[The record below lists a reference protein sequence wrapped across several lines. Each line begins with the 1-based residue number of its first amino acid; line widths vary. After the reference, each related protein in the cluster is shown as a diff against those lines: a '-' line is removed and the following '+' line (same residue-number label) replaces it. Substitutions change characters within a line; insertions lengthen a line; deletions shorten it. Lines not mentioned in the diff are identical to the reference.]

1 MTMNQKKIQMET
13 AVLINKRKI
22 TVIRVEK
29 PRPQPQEV
37 LIQTKAV
44 GICGTDLSIYK
55 GEFPQIKLPMV
66 MGHEAAG
73 VIVKVGNSVKDFGE
87 DERVVVDPGL
97 SCGKCWFCKRGSYY
111 QCENLRTIG
120 VDADK
125 GAFAEYFT
133 ALAVNC
139 YRLPHE
145 MSWEEAALVDTLAC
159 PLHSMNLLPSEWGE
173 VVAVLGPG
181 AGGLC
186 FLQLAKLRG
195 ARKVILTG
203 TRSERLSLGKEL
215 GADLVINIKEE
226 NDIIQKIRE
235 ETNGRGVDLSIVAC
249 GAGQAVRDAISMTRR
264 QGRIMI
270 YGVFNKPIDMID
282 VEAIMIKELTI
293 YGSAGASWAYDA
305 AISLISSKRVKVE
318 SMITHRFKLECLK
331 KAFKIIEERKE
342 GYIKGVVIL

>member
-1 MTMNQKKIQMET
+1 MKT
-13 AVLINKRKI
+13 AVLTKKRKI
-22 TVIRVEK
+22 VIGKTET
-29 PRPQPQEV
+29 PRPKLEEV

-73 VIVKVGNSVKDFGE
+73 LIVKLGSSVDSFSEG
-87 DERVVVDPGL
+87 ERVVVDPGL
-97 SCGKCWFCKRGSYY
+97 SCGKCWFCRRGSYY
-111 QCENLRTIG
+111 QCENLRIIG

-133 ALAVNC
+133 APALNC

-159 PLHSMNLLPSEWGE
+159 SLHSMNLLPGEWGE

-181 AGGLC
+181 PGGLC
-186 FLQLAKLRG
+186 FLQLAKLKG
-195 ARKVILTG
+195 ACKVILTG
-203 TRSERLSLGKEL
+203 TRSERLSLGKKL
-215 GADLVINIKEE
+215 GADIVINIKEE
-226 NDIIQKIRE
+226 NDVVKEIRKQ
-235 ETNGRGVDLSIVAC
+235 TNGRGVDLTIVAC
-249 GAGQAVRDAISMTRR
+249 GASQAVRDAISMTRR
-264 QGRIMI
+264 GGRIMI
-270 YGVFNKPIDMID
+270 YGVFAKPVDMID
-282 VEAIMIKELTI
+282 VEAIMMKELTI

-305 AISLISSKRVKVE
+305 AISLISSKRVKVR
-318 SMITHRFKLECLK
+318 SMITHRFKLEDLE
-331 KAFKIIEERKE
+331 KALRIVEERKQ